1 MVFQR
6 VEQMLEDTCPRHGR
20 KALILLSFLMGLV
33 LGTALLN
40 MQSGLQQE
48 DPAVS
53 LAALPRTMQ
62 PARLQQPAARQFLQP
77 VAASRSELLK
87 GEVGRREALG
97 AFAAVLSA
105 AFAQS
110 PALAARSEN
119 NANTP
124 KTGEYQRNWGTTAS
138 SNGRRNPYT
147 DIKVP
152 EVGARPTELA
162 DSQYKIERKSY
173 YVPPKTPADT
183 SYELLSNG
191 LKAVITEMEPGRGL
205 KR

>member
-53 LAALPRTMQ
+53 MAALPRTMQ
-62 PARLQQPAARQFLQP
+62 TARSQQLAQPQRARQFLQP
-77 VAASRSELLK
+77 VAASRS
-87 GEVGRREALG
+87 GEEIGRREALG

-105 AFAQS
+105 ALAPSASAAPPKSWGVDAS
-110 PALAARSEN
+110 P
-119 NANTP
+119 
-124 KTGEYQRNWGTTAS
+124 
-138 SNGRRNPYT
+138 NGRQNIYG
-147 DIKVP
+147 DIAKIP
-152 EVGARPTELA
+152 KVGARPTA
-162 DSQYKIERKSY
+162 YVDGSSIKMQSY
-173 YVPPKTPADT
+173 YVPPKAPADT

-191 LKAVITEMEPGRGL
+191 LKPGKFTEMSNG
-205 KR
+205 KK